1 MDGGVGFSLGS
12 GVPEGFAGGV
22 GISCGLAV
30 SDGCGRGVSLRAQ
43 PAAVIKT
50 TTAAR
55 ETGLKF
61 IASPTEYNVLLRDSL
76 CGGASKPQNA

>member
-1 MDGGVGFSLGS
+1 MEGGVGFSLGS

-22 GISCGLAV
+22 GISCGLGV
-30 SDGCGRGVSLRAQ
+30 SGDCGRGVWLRAQ

-61 IASPTEYNVLLRDSL
+61 MASPTEDNVL
-76 CGGASKPQNA
+76 